1 MHAARSPASNPAAVT
16 GDALDLSLSGSLSRR
31 PSSASPGKS
40 FSRSVSVSVA
50 GDSRAKR
57 NTLGDA
63 SLSSSRSIKNLRRC
77 NSTTQVNQQTNVSLS
92 RDQRE
97 DYLALF
103 DSSSHGRKKLAGLSK
118 ASADRTTWNIL
129 VATLLFSGFKNVFRG
144 RLNISVVSDVFVC
157 PVSKDDQPRAS
168 SLHSGSRSTG
178 SVDSP
183 PGPKQRE
190 LGIALAATF
199 TANNRSNKGAVGNS
213 VTTILHNNYSEK
225 PLTPKSSNQRPSFNN
240 ILKATA
246 NDEVSQDNSSLTKSQ
261 KNFSSTSSTS
271 NNKSPASARRGS
283 PAPSGRR
290 EVTEEQAERFIQQVN
305 QAAVTIQRWYRRHAR
320 RRHANQAALKCIIAS
335 KRKEWEERRE
345 EDSRPEQQQKRG
357 DDRKQIREDKARL
370 VRLAAIQEL
379 QQKRAR
385 RVAEVEPDSPRS
397 TAVVARQRPP
407 KIPLTTSGPSSPGHS
422 SPRSPPA
429 GKAKNA
435 ESNSNVTADLIEL
448 NFRAV
453 SPASS
458 NQRGSPCSQDQEDGS
473 ERDVVLVQQQPQQHP
488 HNGRKWIRR
497 EKARLANPP
506 EVRPLSDRN
515 PLGEAA
521 ADWLSQELQRPAEPQ
536 RAAEGQLESLRP
548 TGVVGRRKLPKI
560 SVTNKG
566 PASPGDDSPTPP
578 PAVKAKNTDSDLNV
592 AAEFGELSSFR
603 AVSPDV
609 SNCRDSQCSQEI
621 LQRSVSVED
630 QRQGALCSRAPSKS
644 TFNELLDTLKLLE
657 EEPQR
662 LSQPKGYS
670 KDKYAWIDEDA
681 DSNTLTTDNLERH
694 GQLSHHPALP
704 DGGALLS
711 EAKLQ
716 SIMSFL
722 DEMEKSEQERPRSV
736 TSGSHREAV
745 LSEEELVGV
754 EQASATAAEVS
765 GSVMRIQLELE
776 EKKRTVN
783 MLQRALG
790 QQRELTI
797 RHVKETE
804 KELSR
809 NFQLQREQYEA
820 TIQRHLTFIDQLI
833 NDKKLLSERCE
844 GVVGELKQVDQKYT
858 KKIVQMQEQH
868 EMEIKKLKE
877 LMSATEKIRRE
888 KWIDEKTKKIKEI
901 TVKGLEPEIHKLI
914 SKHKQELKKLRMLHE
929 AELLQADD
937 RAAQRYVHQCEE
949 LRQRLEGEK
958 EEQSQRER
966 ALAKQRYEKQLQE
979 EELSLQQQRRRLYK
993 EVADEK
999 ERLAQL
1005 SARQRAELEDLR
1017 RQLEENSSLAGRA
1030 LREELDKTREEQERR
1045 HQVEMKALQER
1056 LDAEKQTWEENYKK
1070 KEEAW
1075 LLSRERELRE
1085 ELRRGRDK
1093 EIEIAIWTLEE
1104 ETSKDKEECERA
1116 ADNRVQRVRE
1126 TYEAELQE
1134 LQRSERTAVE
1144 KQQQLRRQQAEAQ
1157 EELISLRAALRQKE
1171 AEVEGVTR
1179 TRDQLVDERR
1189 RLAEVVRQEFAE
1201 RLVTTEEENRRM
1213 AAEVAE
1219 VRARLRLEVERV
1231 TREKEEELADV
1242 HQRVKSAILKKEET
1256 VNHLRKQHEAALKRA
1271 DHLEALWEQQRKQLL
1286 EK

>member
-16 GDALDLSLSGSLSRR
+16 GDALDLSLSGSQLSMSRR

-129 VATLLFSGFKNVFRG
+129 
-144 RLNISVVSDVFVC
+144 
-157 PVSKDDQPRAS
+157 DDQPRAS

-473 ERDVVLVQQQPQQHP
+473 ERDVVLVQQQPQQHQ

-497 EKARLANPP
+497 EKARLANTP

-662 LSQPKGYS
+662 LSQPKCYS

-868 EMEIKKLKE
+868 EMVWQILGPLCEEIKKLKE

-1104 ETSKDKEECERA
+1104 ETSKEKEECERA

-1134 LQRSERTAVE
+1134 LQRSQRTAVE

-1231 TREKEEELADV
+1231 TREKEEELAEV